1 MQKKQKNALFGSLY
15 GLVLSA
21 NLAALSIV
29 LGKYL
34 AINIDQYI
42 RISFENLPIIV
53 GGFFFGPV
61 VGAVIGAVADLIGCV
76 MVGYAIN
83 PIITC
88 GAAVIGAVAGVVG
101 WLIFRNQSTRTRRTV
116 AAFVAT
122 AAAHVLGSMII
133 KSIGMYVYY
142 GHALEVLWVRI
153 PLYICIAAAEGAL
166 MAVLANSRVFTRER
180 DKIIPQRRSNK
191 NDDVQ

>member
-1 MQKKQKNALFGSLY
+1 MQKKRKNALFGSLY

-34 AINIDQYI
+34 AINVDQYI

-53 GGFFFGPV
+53 GGFFFGPI

-76 MVGYAIN
+76 LVGYAIN

-88 GAAVIGAVAGVVG
+88 GAAAVGAVAGIVG
-101 WLIFRNQSTRTRRTV
+101 WLIFRNQSTRARRTA

-142 GHALEVLWVRI
+142 GHTIEVLWVRI
-153 PLYICIAAAEGAL
+153 PLYICIATAEGGL
-166 MAVLANSRVFTRER
+166 MAVLASSRVFMRER
-180 DKIIPQRRSNK
+180 DRVIPPREKSK